1 MDAIWTVMVLMGAN
15 NLPKEKPLGR
25 FAKDD
30 LKEMQSVGSKSGVLN
45 IVVQIDQ
52 KPEAGGPKRYF
63 VAKGQLRDVGPIPP
77 GEGSSGDPVVLENF
91 LSWAKTNYRATH
103 YLLVLWGHAYRLAFN
118 RDGNDALDFPKL
130 ARTLQKTFPEGP
142 IDIVAFDSCNVSLIE
157 GAYELRSTA
166 RFMVASQFTD
176 PLPGWPYHEILV
188 KPKDDPTMDADDLGR
203 AIVSQFV
210 RHYTGQKSVSMTMLD
225 LRFVNEI
232 RVAIDDLATTL
243 LFAVS
248 GDSDERSRLHTVF
261 QWSQVSPGQPGI
273 DLTSF
278 CWHLTKYSGNAEAR
292 NAART
297 LGNLLLKP
305 TNPFI
310 AAHGTSDLD
319 VTMLRGVS
327 AFAPNV
333 VSNAGFEF
341 RSLQVPYQALGFST
355 DSVWDE
361 LVFALAEPGQ

>member
-1 MDAIWTVMVLMGAN
+1 MDANWTVMVLMGAN
-15 NLPKEKPLGR
+15 NLKNEDPLEE

-52 KPEAGGPKRYF
+52 KPGAKRYF
-63 VAKGQLRDVGPIPP
+63 VAKGQLLDGGPIPP
-77 GEGSSGDPVVLENF
+77 HKGPAVLEDFVN
-91 LSWAKTNYRATH
+91 WAKTNYPAKH

-118 RDGNDALDFPKL
+118 RNPNDALDFPKL
-130 ARTLQKTFPEGP
+130 AQTLQRTFPEGP
-142 IDIVAFDSCNVSLIE
+142 IDIVAFDSCNVSLVE
-157 GAYELRSTA
+157 GAYELRATA

-176 PLPGWPYHEILV
+176 PLPGWPYDEILSR
-188 KPKDDPTMDADDLGR
+188 PKDDPAMDADDLGR

-210 RHYTGQKSVSMTMLD
+210 RHYTGEKSVTMTMLD
-225 LRFVNEI
+225 LGFVDEI
-232 RVAIDDLATTL
+232 RMAVDDLATTL
-243 LFAVS
+243 LFAVNGN
-248 GDSDERSRLHTVF
+248 GDELSRLHTVF

-278 CWHLTKYSGNAEAR
+278 CWHLTKYSGSAEVR
-292 NAART
+292 TAART

-333 VSNAGFEF
+333 VSKSGFEF
-341 RSLQVPYQALGFST
+341 RSLQAPYQALGFST